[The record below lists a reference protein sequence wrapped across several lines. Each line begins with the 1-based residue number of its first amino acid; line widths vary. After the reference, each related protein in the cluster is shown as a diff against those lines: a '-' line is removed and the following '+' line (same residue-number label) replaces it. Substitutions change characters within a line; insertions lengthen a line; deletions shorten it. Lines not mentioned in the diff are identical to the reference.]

1 MNKRTF
7 MKLLTAAMAVPSASR
22 AFAWAGAEKL
32 KNWAGNIEYGTE
44 RLYPTSSLQQARDY
58 VKSES
63 KLKVL
68 GTRHSFNHIADSK
81 DCFLSLQPM
90 NEVVT
95 IDPAAHTVTVAG
107 GITYGQLA
115 PYLDSRGFA
124 LHNLASLPHIS
135 VAGACMTATHGS
147 GEKNG
152 NLSTAVSEIRF
163 LNAAGDLVKLG
174 ESDGEA
180 FKGAVVALGAL
191 GVVTQVTLKV

>member
-1 MNKRTF
+1 
-7 MKLLTAAMAVPSASR
+7 MALPSASR
-22 AFAWAGAEKL
+22 ALAWAGAEKL

-115 PYLDSRGFA
+115 PYPSLIGADSGR
-124 LHNLASLPHIS
+124 L
-135 VAGACMTATHGS
+135 
-147 GEKNG
+147 
-152 NLSTAVSEIRF
+152 
-163 LNAAGDLVKLG
+163 
-174 ESDGEA
+174 
-180 FKGAVVALGAL
+180 LGAERL
-191 GVVTQVTLKV
+191 HRIEIGRPAGG